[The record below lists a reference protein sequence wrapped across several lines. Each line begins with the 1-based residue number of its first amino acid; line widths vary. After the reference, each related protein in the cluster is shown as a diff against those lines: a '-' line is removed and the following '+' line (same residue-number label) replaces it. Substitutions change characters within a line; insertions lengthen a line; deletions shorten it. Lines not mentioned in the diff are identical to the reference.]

1 VVNKK
6 INNQK
11 KYTESYPTNLDNA
24 LQDYETTTRITLG
37 KYECRGCG
45 ELFDTLEAH
54 DLHWQKVHSQSEGML
69 VGMPM

>member
-6 INNQK
+6 TNNK
-11 KYTESYPTNLDNA
+11 KYIESYPTNLDDA
-24 LQDYETTTRITLG
+24 LQDYDTPSRSTLG

-45 ELFDTLEAH
+45 ELFDTIEAH
-54 DLHWQKVHSQSEGML
+54 DLHWHKVHSQSEGML